1 MYGPYSKTG
10 ADRLG
15 EGVRFH
21 WSEAKWRKGV
31 KEGPGVSC
39 NNFLKGNRTGSSFS
53 LVVLCEKDITK
64 GKKNDG
70 PL

>member
-1 MYGPYSKTG
+1 
-10 ADRLG
+10 
-15 EGVRFH
+15 
-21 WSEAKWRKGV
+21 V

-64 GKKNDG
+64 GKKKMMAHFSHSNNYK
-70 PL
+70 